1 MAGWIKWCIGLEQKW
16 EVRLISKQLGIA
28 RLHAAGACMATWAW
42 AYDEAREDGDTACV
56 KVKPGCEREIIDELV
71 ELPGFADALIS
82 VGWLHIQDGSILF
95 PKWSVHNSATAKQRA
110 LNAKY
115 QDSHRRR
122 QTAESHQ
129 SSTIDNQESST
140 TCKDF
145 VRGAPYESKDQVRI
159 VPYEHKDSVSAA
171 PCGCKESV
179 STSAYQIREDKIRE
193 EKRRGE
199 ERRDP
204 PTTSNVNQTSSGDS
218 SVGCNESK
226 IRGENCG
233 EIGQADSPP
242 AATQHT
248 SEPPVV
254 AIPEQIAAL
263 EFACQ
268 GPQKVWTMDG
278 RTWHA
283 LTTAYPAID
292 VAAEVRKAW
301 CWLAANP
308 SRRKTARGMSRFLAN
323 WMARAVDAPKRSAPV
338 LRDGNGEFRSLGEL
352 REERAKQVVRNWAAK
367 HAPEELDHLKDIRF
381 GE

>member
-1 MAGWIKWCIGLEQKW
+1 MAGDWIPVSCDLRRKPEVLQLSQILGLPIQHVVGMLLDFWIWAQEQSIDGRFANLRLDVIANACYVTPEFLLALEQ
-16 EVRLISKQLGIA
+16 
-28 RLHAAGACMATWAW
+28 
-42 AYDEAREDGDTACV
+42 
-56 KVKPGCEREIIDELV
+56 
-71 ELPGFADALIS
+71 
-82 VGWLHIQDGSILF
+82 VGWLNIDSKGLTVPKFERWMGKSAKSRLQARDRKRAERTVDGDAHVTQMSR
-95 PKWSVHNSATAKQRA
+95 SQRDK
-110 LNAKY
+110 NV
-115 QDSHRRR
+115 
-122 QTAESHQ
+122 
-129 SSTIDNQESST
+129 T
-140 TCKDF
+140 T
-145 VRGAPYESKDQVRI
+145 
-159 VPYEHKDSVSAA
+159 
-171 PCGCKESV
+171 
-179 STSAYQIREDKIRE
+179 E
-193 EKRRGE
+193 EKRTVQERTGE
-199 ERRDP
+199 DSTGEKRTESS
-204 PTTSNVNQTSSGDS
+204 TTSNVNQTSSGDS

-242 AATQHT
+242 APPGPA
-248 SEPPVV
+248 SELPVV
-254 AIPEQIAAL
+254 AIPEEIAAL
-263 EFACQ
+263 AFACQ

-323 WMARAVDAPKRSAPV
+323 WMARAADAPKRSPPV

>member
-140 TCKDF
+140 TCKDS

-218 SVGCNESK
+218 SVGCDESK
-226 IRGENCG
+226 IRGEKCG

-242 AATQHT
+242 APPGPA
-248 SEPPVV
+248 SELPVV
-254 AIPEQIAAL
+254 AIPEEIAAL

-283 LTTAYPAID
+283 LTTAYPSSTWRQRCAKPGPGWRPTHRG
-292 VAAEVRKAW
+292 VRRPAACHASWPTGWPGRPTPPSARLPCYAMVMASSAAW
-301 CWLAANP
+301 ASCEKSGP
-308 SRRKTARGMSRFLAN
+308 SRSCETGS
-323 WMARAVDAPKRSAPV
+323 
-338 LRDGNGEFRSLGEL
+338 
-352 REERAKQVVRNWAAK
+352 
-367 HAPEELDHLKDIRF
+367 
-381 GE
+381 